1 MAWRYYSGL
10 HFVIESNIR
19 LDLNEN
25 MLQILTNS
33 SYNCIY
39 HLNRYS
45 LTIIKLCLKKLYYNF
60 EFIFL
65 YIIVV
70 WNCIATG
77 LIRYTFQLNLVKGK
91 GQPQ

>member
-1 MAWRYYSGL
+1 M
-10 HFVIESNIR
+10 ESNIR

-45 LTIIKLCLKKLYYNF
+45 LTIIKLCLKILYYNF

-65 YIIVV
+65 YI
-70 WNCIATG
+70 NCDMELHSYRTNK
-77 LIRYTFQLNLVKGK
+77 RHFPTQFS
-91 GQPQ
+91 